1 MRALVLT
8 TLIFLAVPAS
18 AQRRDMSR
26 YSEVQHLVLPAG
38 MSSGTRVERVPLQAA
53 FDLVVPR
60 AGFKLLARLQAK
72 TLSLTDRINEI
83 PQPKRA
89 PRRYRY
95 SVKIY
100 NFDVWTKSISG
111 RVHLYIARD
120 RAPYGGGIEVPL
132 MPYYPEVEVPELL
145 VGEPAYFPIDARAIR
160 DGVFERGKNLKDPAA
175 KEQQDTFARQV
186 FRAAQEYNGALE
198 FLDQPELQE
207 VQLKA
212 MAERAQR
219 ATLLFGNHEA
229 GYNAKHLVAEILFE
243 LAAVEGEW
251 DQVINHLTKLV
262 KDVPEGVDPDRQLRF
277 QRAVYRLGRARYE
290 RNKAGDLDS
299 AARRFNQAGRTWR
312 KQLEKKIGSA
322 LASKGEPDSDE
333 IEGAIAAFEAAK
345 ELASAAEVA
354 ELETRIQLD
363 RTTKQEGLIR
373 NFLTLRGELADVAR
387 YRLGTRLYSLRRF
400 GLAAPLLA
408 EAYQLAPELADQQ
421 PAMSLIVAESLRV
434 LGQDQPAR
442 RLIDQIVDRYKAEA
456 KADKSAIDP
465 VDAQAYAFA
474 LIRLGD
480 LVWKDGDRNEAK
492 AMYSLAIRDFPKTE
506 GGFLSRIRL
515 VEVTGEVQAEE
526 FPLEVFRRLQSK
538 VSRLSDASAEESMYR
553 EARSRFL
560 RGDYALAHEKL
571 LQIQDEFPGG
581 FLLSQDTGLLDR
593 TRLSLMEEF
602 SNRQEYAQVIEAFVL
617 TDPKID
623 ESPVGARTLY
633 LGGLALNQMG
643 LYRQSVKAFQ
653 RALATNVVRSDASQE
668 ERVLVALSRAYMQNL
683 DLFRAKQT
691 LEYQAALFPKGQHV
705 GEMWLLRGE
714 VEELSKRPDRAISAY
729 AEATKT
735 LKEDIQRAKVL
746 LRIGRLES
754 ARGAPGSAA
763 SALGRAVK
771 LFDKVDAENTIP
783 DHLDAL
789 FEMGDSFYR
798 LRNWRQAAKA
808 YDLGARMASKRDD
821 RRLMASFRI
830 GEIRAILGDLAGALQ
845 DWKKLAAEGKGLWET
860 MAAGAVEDLTW
871 RLRHDGLLSER
882 R

>member
-1 MRALVLT
+1 MRALLFSCIVL
-8 TLIFLAVPAS
+8 LAVPAG

-26 YSEVQHLVLPAG
+26 YSEVQHLVLPKG
-38 MSSGTRVERVPLQAA
+38 MSLQSRVERVPLQAA

-60 AGFKLLARLQAK
+60 AGFGLLSSLQEK
-72 TLSLTDRINEI
+72 KLSLIDRINEI
-83 PQPKRA
+83 PQPRRA

-100 NFDVWTKSISG
+100 NFDVWSKVISG
-111 RVHLYIARD
+111 RLHLYVARD

-145 VGEPAYFPIDARAIR
+145 VGEPAYFPLDARAVR
-160 DGVFERGKNLKDPAA
+160 DGVIERGKKLTDPLA
-175 KEQQDTFARQV
+175 KQQQNTFALQV

-207 VQLKA
+207 SQLKA

-219 ATLLFGNHEA
+219 AALLFGTHEA
-229 GYNAKHLVAEILFE
+229 GFNARHLVGEILFE
-243 LAAVEGEW
+243 LAAVEGDW
-251 DQVINHLTKLV
+251 DAAVNHLTKLV
-262 KDVPEGVDPDRQLRF
+262 KAIPQNFDPDAQLRL

-312 KQLEKKIGSA
+312 KQIEPKVGANVAALTEREDPDLEN
-322 LASKGEPDSDE
+322 
-333 IEGAIAAFEAAK
+333 AITAFEAAK
-345 ELASAAEVA
+345 ELAAAAEVA

-373 NFLTLRGELADVAR
+373 KFLTLRGELADVAR

-400 GLAAPLLA
+400 GLATPLLA

-421 PAMSLIVAESLRV
+421 PAMAMIVSESLRIV
-434 LGQDQPAR
+434 GKEKQAR
-442 RLIDQIVDRYKAEA
+442 AVIDQIIDRYQNEVKV
-456 KADKSAIDP
+456 DKSAIDP
-465 VDAQAYAFA
+465 ADAPAYAFA

-480 LVWKDGDRNEAK
+480 LVWKGGDRKRAQEL
-492 AMYSLAIRDFPKTE
+492 YSLTIRDFPKTE
-506 GGFLSRIRL
+506 GGFLARIRL
-515 VEVTGEVQAEE
+515 VEVTGEVQAED

-538 VSRLSDASAEESMYR
+538 MSRLSDASAEESMYR

-571 LQIQDEFPGG
+571 LQIEDEFPGG

-602 SNRQEYAQVIEAFVL
+602 SNRQEYAQVVEAFVL
-617 TDPKID
+617 TSPKLD
-623 ESPVGARTLY
+623 ESAVGARTLY
-633 LGGLALNQMG
+633 LGGSALNQMG
-643 LYRQSVKAFQ
+643 LYRQAIKAFQ
-653 RALATNVVRSDASQE
+653 RALQTNTVRNDGAQE
-668 ERVLVALSRAYMQNL
+668 ERVLVALSRAYMHNL

-705 GEMWLLRGE
+705 GEMWLLRGQ
-714 VEELSKRPDRAISAY
+714 VEEISKRPDRAITAY
-729 AEATKT
+729 AEAAKA
-735 LKEDIQRAKVL
+735 LKEDIQRAQVL

-754 ARGAPGSAA
+754 ARGASGSAA
-763 SALGRAVK
+763 SVLGRAVT
-771 LFDKVDAENTIP
+771 LFNRVESEEIIP

-789 FEMGDSFYR
+789 YEMGDSFYR

-808 YDLGARMASKRDD
+808 YDLANKKSLKRDE
-821 RRLMASFRI
+821 RRPMAAFRI

-845 DWKKLAAEGKGLWET
+845 DWKSLAASGKGLWQT